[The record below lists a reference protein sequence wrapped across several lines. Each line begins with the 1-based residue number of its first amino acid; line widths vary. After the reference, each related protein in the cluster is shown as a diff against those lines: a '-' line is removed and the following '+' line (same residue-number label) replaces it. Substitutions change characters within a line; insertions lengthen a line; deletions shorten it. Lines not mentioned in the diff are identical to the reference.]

1 MKLIHQL
8 LLVLLLWRIFPVE
21 MSAANHKSRAEDS
34 LSGIFKTPGDSV
46 QTSVY
51 WYWISGYISEDG
63 VRKDLEAMKRAG
75 IVRNPEAL
83 LQPFDGKLAVASPQV
98 CVLSTRDGGR
108 SAVLLDFGRE
118 LCGGVEIAAPIRS
131 SQKAFL
137 LKYVLTF
144 LRPVEI
150 NRLLLLPCCQE
161 CRKTVRPIAG
171 LLSGTVRMASPLS
184 MASICSMLSPVR
196 VPTLRR
202 WTYHH
207 RFTAARGC

>member
-1 MKLIHQL
+1 
-8 LLVLLLWRIFPVE
+8 

-51 WYWISGYISEDG
+51 WYWIS
-63 VRKDLEAMKRAG
+63 
-75 IVRNPEAL
+75 
-83 LQPFDGKLAVASPQV
+83 LAVAPPQV

-108 SAVLLDFGRE
+108 SAVLLDFDRE

-184 MASICSMLSPVR
+184 MASICSMLWPGR
-196 VPTLRR
+196 VPMLRR
-202 WTYHH
+202 WTGHH
-207 RFTAARGC
+207 RFRAARGCKTRYGKMN